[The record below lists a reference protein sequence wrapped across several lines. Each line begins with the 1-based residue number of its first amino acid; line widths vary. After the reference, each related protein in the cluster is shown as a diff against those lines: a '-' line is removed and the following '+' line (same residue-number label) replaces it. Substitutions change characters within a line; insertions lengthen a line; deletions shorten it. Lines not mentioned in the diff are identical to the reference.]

1 MSIAVYTCHWDTFWD
16 THKTMARSIR
26 APKLENRSSRL
37 KLPVAK
43 KPVFVKIDRGIA
55 LGYRRNA
62 RAGTW
67 VVRVTRDGRD
77 WTAKVGIADD
87 FEEAVAGSTL
97 TYWDAQ
103 ARAREL
109 ALGQYER
116 DSTKPLTVAAA
127 LDAYDLDLKGR
138 GADPRNAD
146 MVRTQ
151 LPPSLANKAVALL
164 TARELRHWRDGL
176 LKRGLKP
183 ASVKR
188 LGKPF
193 KAALT
198 LAARHDRR
206 ITNADAWKYGLG
218 ALPDAENSRNVILPE
233 PEVRALIDAAWEFD
247 SELGLFVETAAVT
260 GARPSQL
267 ARLNVGDLSGNKS
280 APVLNMPT
288 SKKGRGQKRV
298 THYPLP
304 VPSTTAEKLR
314 SNRSVDEPLLLRR
327 GARWRSFVYRLPF
340 RAAVERA
347 GLDPNRVTLY
357 ALRHSS
363 IVRQLLSGLALRVV
377 CANHDTS
384 AVMVEKNYSKHIAS
398 HSDELTRRA
407 LLDPAAAPS
416 GANVVPLRG

>member
-1 MSIAVYTCHWDTFWD
+1 MSTTVYARHWDTFWD
-16 THKTMARSIR
+16 THKTMARNIR

-62 RAGTW
+62 GAGTW

-87 FEEAVAGSTL
+87 YEEAVAGSTL

-127 LDAYDLDLKGR
+127 LDAYDLDLKAR
-138 GADPRNAD
+138 GADPANAR

-188 LGKPF
+188 IGKPF

-206 ITNADAWKYGLG
+206 ITNADAWHHGLG
-218 ALPDAENSRNVILPE
+218 VASR
-233 PEVRALIDAAWEFD
+233 R
-247 SELGLFVETAAVT
+247 
-260 GARPSQL
+260 
-267 ARLNVGDLSGNKS
+267 
-280 APVLNMPT
+280 
-288 SKKGRGQKRV
+288 
-298 THYPLP
+298 
-304 VPSTTAEKLR
+304 
-314 SNRSVDEPLLLRR
+314 
-327 GARWRSFVYRLPF
+327 
-340 RAAVERA
+340 
-347 GLDPNRVTLY
+347 
-357 ALRHSS
+357 
-363 IVRQLLSGLALRVV
+363 
-377 CANHDTS
+377 
-384 AVMVEKNYSKHIAS
+384 
-398 HSDELTRRA
+398 
-407 LLDPAAAPS
+407 
-416 GANVVPLRG
+416 